1 MLRKISLSLS
11 LSVCLFYRWSTV
23 QYVKSVS
30 SVLSLTKRS
39 LFCCLFVCLFVCILL
54 PTAIPIHIVR
64 KYNRV
69 ASSMTSGL
77 IPPEFSAW
85 FVYGILLIIGSFLYI
100 STIMVPPEIDNDEG
114 DNDEMMVL
122 MMIMN

>member
-11 LSVCLFYRWSTV
+11 LSVSFTDGLQYSTSN
-23 QYVKSVS
+23 QFH
-30 SVLSLTKRS
+30 RS
-39 LFCCLFVCLFVCILL
+39 YHSQNDRCFVVCLFVSLYPP
-54 PTAIPIHIVR
+54 PTAVPIHIVR

-77 IPPEFSAW
+77 IPTEFSAW
-85 FVYGILLIIGSFLYI
+85 FVYGILLIIGSFSYI

-114 DNDEMMVL
+114 DNDENYGVDDD
-122 MMIMN
+122 NDKH